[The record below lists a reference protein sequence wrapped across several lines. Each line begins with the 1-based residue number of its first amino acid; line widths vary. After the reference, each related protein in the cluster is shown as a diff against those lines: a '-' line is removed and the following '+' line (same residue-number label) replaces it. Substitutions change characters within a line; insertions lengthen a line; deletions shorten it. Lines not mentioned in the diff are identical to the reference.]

1 MMSLCILLFAVSFC
15 SPRQQ
20 THYTVPLSKG
30 QRGELST
37 PLICPQAESSRTEL
51 SGEERG
57 EGERMR
63 GEGTERWG
71 LGKEIWASAKR
82 RDVWKHEE
90 SGYRGRTLT

>member
-1 MMSLCILLFAVSFC
+1 
-15 SPRQQ
+15 
-20 THYTVPLSKG
+20 
-30 QRGELST
+30 
-37 PLICPQAESSRTEL
+37 
-51 SGEERG
+51 
-57 EGERMR
+57 MR